1 MIKQPM
7 NPNQLSALLTMCYHS
22 DSLRTSNSILGYKV
36 DRGSRWYHLHHMGYD
51 RDTDTHNFRMSYSE
65 GVDVDFNS
73 RTYIPSV
80 ESEVLRYMYNHF
92 ISK

>member
-1 MIKQPM
+1 MKQPM
-7 NPNQLSALLTMCYHS
+7 NHNQLLALLKMCYLS
-22 DSLRTSNSILGYKV
+22 DYKV
-36 DRGSRWYHLHHMGYD
+36 DRGSRWYHLSHMGYD
-51 RDTDTHNFRMSYSE
+51 RSTDTHTFRVSYSE

-73 RTYIPSV
+73 RTHIPSI